1 MRLPT
6 EGSTIA
12 AANHSSPRPPPLR
25 RCIVTS
31 GSVAATDVVSDTAAT
46 ACSVSA
52 VLVYDIAISRLVG
65 STTTDS
71 LTASSKRRTAFVAR
85 TTV

>member
-1 MRLPT
+1 MRLPA

-12 AANHSSPRPPPLR
+12 AANYRSSHPPPLR

-31 GSVAATDVVSDTAAT
+31 GSVAATDVLSDTAAI

-52 VLVYDIAISRLVG
+52 VLVYDIAISRLVR

-71 LTASSKRRTAFVAR
+71 LTASSKRTACVAR